1 MSLMTG
7 VLLGWAAAATAMG
20 LLWVWYRRG
29 GDAGLVDV
37 AWGLGVGRLGPW
49 FCWCASSGD
58 PTRRV
63 VLALLVALWGL
74 RLAAHILRR
83 LQRLAG
89 DGRYDALH
97 AAWGE
102 RAPWY
107 FLGFFQ
113 LQASWSVLFAL
124 PVLLAATNPAP
135 WPQAG
140 DLCGLALW
148 VVAVAG
154 EAIAD
159 RQLQRFR
166 ENPAHRGQVCQTGL
180 WRYSR
185 HPNYFFEWLVWVG
198 YAVFASGSV
207 WGWTGWLSPALM
219 LHFLL
224 NVTGIPMTEA
234 LSVRSKGDAYRLYQ
248 QTTSAFFPRP
258 PRKLPSTTSP

>member
-1 MSLMTG
+1 MTG

-37 AWGLGVGRLGPW
+37 AWGLGVAGLGPW

-185 HPNYFFEWLVWVG
+185 HPNYFFEWLHWWTYVACSGPRWVTL
-198 YAVFASGSV
+198 
-207 WGWTGWLSPALM
+207 WGLLGPLAMWW
-219 LHFLL
+219 FL
-224 NVTGIPMTEA
+224 NRVTGIPPTEA
-234 LSVRSKGDAYRLYQ
+234 QALKSRGDAYRRYQ
-248 QTTSAFFPRP
+248 QTTSRFFPWP
-258 PRKLPSTTSP
+258 PRPESAP